1 MTGFVLLRVRAHRL
15 LLAAAL
21 LTVLLTTCVLATF
34 TAFTG
39 AIGDAALRRTLQH
52 QAAGQATVE
61 VQSDLNGTTAAAVD
75 KAVRG
80 HLSDAFAGLPTS
92 VHGSTRSGPYGLPR
106 SPRTPAPTSDDEPDL
121 TLLATF
127 DRAQVR
133 LVEGRWPAAAGRSAS
148 RVQVAV
154 PQVAAQDLGAS
165 PGDVLTLADRLGGAP
180 LTIQISGVFQ
190 PRDPASPYWHLD
202 PLGGRGAHTVA
213 FTTYGPML
221 ADPGTFDSGR
231 VTAAAMSWQAT
242 GDFRHAGARSMDRL
256 ENGVRQT
263 LYALH
268 DDQATSTTT
277 ASSGLPDL
285 LDALRRSMLVTR
297 STLLIGALQLV
308 ILAGFA
314 LLLVAGLLAEERAG
328 ETALLRARGG
338 SRARVARLA
347 GGEALLL
354 AVPAAVVAPLLAGP
368 VTRGLA
374 GTGAMARTGVSLGSG
389 STGPAWLVALAAALA
404 CACAVIVPALRTGG
418 PGAVGT
424 ARARLRSL
432 PGGVQAGADI
442 GLLIVAGIAYW
453 QLDRRASGSGALSTN
468 AGGGL
473 GVDPILVAAPALCLL
488 AGTMLVLRLL
498 PLVAKLGERRAARGR
513 ALPLALAGWQLARRP
528 RRGAGAAL
536 LLVLAI
542 AMGVFSI
549 GQSASWDRS
558 QRDQAQYAVG
568 ADLRVTGMTTPP
580 FGQPGIFA
588 HQAGIA
594 AAAPAGS
601 AGLLLDQ
608 NRTATVLAIDS
619 ARAGK
624 AMRFRSDLTGGR
636 SAAEVL
642 APLREG
648 VRAGGGFALPA
659 DARKAG
665 FEAVLRP
672 GAGGS
677 GESGGSGGSGGSG
690 ESGGPGGPG
699 GSGGSGGSGSGG
711 TGGSADPGGAA
722 GTPGAVDH
730 VGLDIVDADGVPYS
744 VPIGDVPAD
753 GRPHPLVLDI
763 ASLAGAADGAPA
775 GPLLVT
781 GLSVGFDVPDQDGAY
796 TLAVSDAR
804 VTDAAGTVRTLA
816 VPTQQWSSAP
826 AFDDP
831 SLAQLPRTR
840 DPQSEV
846 PRVGGGATLALRYDT
861 GAVQVTRGAS
871 DAAPTATV
879 QVRANTPEPPAVSG
893 VATDAFLASQHAKV
907 GGSVTVQLGGVQV
920 PVRVAGSVRAIPGLG
935 DGRTAGTGAAGS
947 DGSAAGSGSDGS
959 DASDSSSPGSDADGG
974 AGSDADQDV
983 GGVIVDLRAVNQYLR
998 SHDGQAVE
1006 PTEWWIA
1013 ARPGATARTAA
1024 ALRARTDVDTVLVA
1038 DETAADLRSDP
1049 LGAGPQSAL
1058 PAAVVAAV
1066 VLAALGF
1073 AVSSAGAVRERTAE
1087 FAVLRAL
1094 GAPRRQLARVIAA
1107 EQGLLVLV
1115 SLVVGA
1121 ALGALLTRL
1130 VTPLIV
1136 LTPQAT
1142 TPVPPLVVRLPA
1154 GRLLELL
1161 AEVVVV
1167 PVLVVLATAVRRGDP
1182 ATALRR
1188 QGED

>member
-52 QAAGQATVE
+52 QAAARSTVE
-61 VQSDLNGTTAAAVD
+61 VQTQLNGTDRKALDAAVR
-75 KAVRG
+75 KHLRG
-80 HLSDAFAGLPTS
+80 SFTGLPTS
-92 VHGSTRSGPYGLPR
+92 VHGSTRSGPYGLPKRPR
-106 SPRTPAPTSDDEPDL
+106 SSAQSANGEPDL

-127 DRAQVR
+127 DRAEVR
-133 LVEGRWPAAAGRSAS
+133 LVKGSWPTAAERGAA
-148 RVQVAV
+148 RVQVAL
-154 PQVAAQDLGAS
+154 PQVAALILGTE

-180 LTIQISGVFQ
+180 LKVQVSGIFQ
-190 PRDPASPYWHLD
+190 PRDPSSPYWHLD
-202 PLGGRGAHTVA
+202 PLDGRGAHTVA

-221 ADPGTFDSGR
+221 ADPGSFDSGR
-231 VTAAAMSWQAT
+231 VKAAAMAWQAT
-242 GDFRHAGARSMDRL
+242 GDFRQSTAHDMDTL
-256 ENGVRQT
+256 EKGVQQT
-263 LYALH
+263 LDALH
-268 DDQATSTTT
+268 DDRTT
-277 ASSGLPDL
+277 AVTEGTSGLPDL

-347 GGEALLL
+347 GWEALLL
-354 AVPAAVVAPLLAGP
+354 AVPAALLAPLLAGP
-368 VTRGLA
+368 VTRELA

-389 STGPAWLVALAAALA
+389 DTGLAWLVAVAAALA
-404 CACAVIVPALRTGG
+404 CAGAVIAPALRTGG
-418 PGAVGT
+418 SYA
-424 ARARLRSL
+424 AERAERARRRSL
-432 PGGVQAGADI
+432 PGAVQAGADV
-442 GLLIVAGIAYW
+442 GLLVVAGIAYW
-453 QLDRRASGSGALSTN
+453 QLERRASGSGALSAN

-488 AGTMLVLRLL
+488 AGTVLVLRLL

-513 ALPLALAGWQLARRP
+513 TLPLALAGWQLARRP

-558 QRDQAQYAVG
+558 QRDQARYAVG

-588 HQAGIA
+588 HQPGLA
-594 AAAPAGS
+594 AAAPA
-601 AGLLLDQ
+601 ADTGLYLDQ
-608 NRTATVLAIDS
+608 DRTATVLAIDS

-624 AMRFRSDLTGGR
+624 TMLFRSDLTGGR
-636 SAAEVL
+636 SAATVL
-642 APLREG
+642 APLGKG
-648 VRAGGGFALPA
+648 VRAGGGFPLPA
-659 DARKAG
+659 DARKVT

-672 GAGGS
+672 GPG
-677 GESGGSGGSGGSG
+677 
-690 ESGGPGGPG
+690 GGPV
-699 GSGGSGGSGSGG
+699 
-711 TGGSADPGGAA
+711 TAD
-722 GTPGAVDH
+722 AVQH
-730 VGLDIVDADGVPYS
+730 VSVTVLDAEGVPYTAA
-744 VPIGDVPAD
+744 VGDLQPD

-763 ASLAGAADGAPA
+763 AALSGAAGGAPA
-775 GPLLVT
+775 GPLRVT
-781 GLSVGFDVPDQDGAY
+781 GLDIAFDIPVKERTY
-796 TLAVSDAR
+796 TLTMSATR
-804 VTDAAGTVRTLA
+804 VADDTGTVRPLT
-816 VPTQQWSSAP
+816 VPVQKWSATASI
-826 AFDDP
+826 DGP
-831 SLAQLPRTR
+831 SFEQLPGAGAPTAGA
-840 DPQSEV
+840 PGAGV
-846 PRVGGGATLALRYDT
+846 PRVGGGTTMTLDYDT
-861 GAVQVTRGAS
+861 GAAQ
-871 DAAPTATV
+871 APQDSYSPIATATV
-879 QVRANTPEPPAVSG
+879 HAGADTPAPPTPAA
-893 VATDAFLASQHAKV
+893 VATDAFLTSQQAKV
-907 GGSVTVQLGGVQV
+907 GKSVSVQLGGISV
-920 PVRVAGSVRAIPGLG
+920 PVRIVGSVKAIPGLG
-935 DGRTAGTGAAGS
+935 DGQGADAGNGSGGSGADSG
-947 DGSAAGSGSDGS
+947 AGSGSGTD
-959 DASDSSSPGSDADGG
+959 
-974 AGSDADQDV
+974 AGSDTGGNQDV
-983 GGVIVDLRAVNQYLR
+983 GGMVVDLRAVNQYLQY
-998 SHDGQAVE
+998 HDAQAME
-1006 PTEWWIA
+1006 PTEWWLA
-1013 ARPGATARTAA
+1013 ARPGRTAEVAA
-1024 ALRARTDVDTVLVA
+1024 ALRARADVDTVLVA
-1038 DETAADLRSDP
+1038 DETAADLRADP

-1087 FAVLRAL
+1087 FAILRAL

-1115 SLVVGA
+1115 SLIVGA

-1142 TPVPPLVVRLPA
+1142 TPTPSLVVRLPA

-1167 PVLVVLATAVRRGDP
+1167 PVLVVLATAARRGDP

>member
-61 VQSDLNGTTAAAVD
+61 VTSDLNGTTTGAVD
-75 KAVRG
+75 TAVRR
-80 HLSDAFAGLPTS
+80 HLRTSFAGLPTT
-92 VHGSTRSGPYGLPR
+92 VRGSTRSGPYGLPKT
-106 SPRTPAPTSDDEPDL
+106 PRTTGKPADGDPDL

-133 LVEGRWPAAAGRSAS
+133 LVKGSWPTAAARGAT

-154 PQVAAQDLGAS
+154 PEVAAQALGTA
-165 PGDVLTLADRLGGAP
+165 PGDVLTLTDRLGGAP
-180 LTIQISGVFQ
+180 LTIQVSGVFQ

-221 ADPGTFDSGR
+221 ADPGSFGSGR

-242 GDFRHAGARSMDRL
+242 GDFRQAGSHDMDRL

-277 ASSGLPDL
+277 ATSDLPAL

-347 GGEALLL
+347 GAESLLL
-354 AVPAAVVAPLLAGP
+354 AVPAAVLAPLLAGP
-368 VTRGLA
+368 ITRLLA

-389 STGPAWLVALAAALA
+389 STGPAWLVAGAAALA
-404 CACAVIVPALRTGG
+404 CAGAVIVPALRTGG
-418 PGAVGT
+418 ADSAERA
-424 ARARLRSL
+424 ARSRRRSL
-432 PGGVQAGADI
+432 PGAVQAGADV
-442 GLLIVAGIAYW
+442 GLLVVAAIAYW

-488 AGTMLVLRLL
+488 AGTVLVLRLL
-498 PLVAKLGERRAARGR
+498 PLVARLGERRAERGR

-558 QRDQAQYAVG
+558 QRDQAQFAVG

-588 HQAGIA
+588 RQAGVA
-594 AAAPAGS
+594 AAAPATRT
-601 AGLLLDQ
+601 GLYLDQ
-608 NRTATVLAIDS
+608 NRTASVLAIDS
-619 ARAGK
+619 EQGGK

-636 SAAEVL
+636 SAAAVL
-642 APLREG
+642 APLRQG
-648 VRAGGGFALPA
+648 VRAGGGFALPSGTRQA
-659 DARKAG
+659 A

-672 GAGGS
+672 AAGS
-677 GESGGSGGSGGSG
+677 
-690 ESGGPGGPG
+690 
-699 GSGGSGGSGSGG
+699 
-711 TGGSADPGGAA
+711 PGGAA
-722 GTPGAVDH
+722 VVHHVAVT
-730 VGLDIVDADGVPYS
+730 VLDADGVPYS
-744 VPIGDVPAD
+744 VPLGDVPAD
-753 GRPHPLVLDI
+753 GKQHRLLLD
-763 ASLAGAADGAPA
+763 LAAPAGTTDGAPA
-775 GPLLVT
+775 GPLHVT
-781 GLSVGFDVPDQDGAY
+781 AVSVGFDMPAQGGTYALTLSTPQVTGGSGA
-796 TLAVSDAR
+796 
-804 VTDAAGTVRTLA
+804 VRTLT
-816 VPTQQWSSAP
+816 VPAQQWSAAP
-826 AFDDP
+826 SYDDP
-831 SLAQLPRTR
+831 ALAELPGAHAPSS
-840 DPQSEV
+840 DV
-846 PRVGGGATLALRYDT
+846 PRVGGAATLSLGYGTGSVRVASNAYD
-861 GAVQVTRGAS
+861 S
-871 DAAPTATV
+871 APTGTV
-879 QVRANTPEPPAVSG
+879 LVRAPSADPAAVAG
-893 VATDAFLASQHAKV
+893 VATDDFLAAQHAKV
-907 GGSVTVQLGGVQV
+907 GGRVTVQLGGIQV
-920 PVRVAGSVRAIPGLG
+920 PVRVVGAVRAIPGLG
-935 DGRTAGTGAAGS
+935 DGT
-947 DGSAAGSGSDGS
+947 GSG
-959 DASDSSSPGSDADGG
+959 ADSSSAASSGSSSTGSDADDGG
-974 AGSDADQDV
+974 ADAGRDQDV
-983 GGVIVDLRAVNQYLR
+983 GGMVVDLRAVNQFLQ
-998 SHDGQAVE
+998 SHDGQAME
-1006 PTEWWIA
+1006 PTEWWVA
-1013 ARPGATARTAA
+1013 ARPGAVARTAA

-1038 DETAADLRSDP
+1038 DETAADLRADP

-1058 PAAVVAAV
+1058 PAAVVAAA
-1066 VLAALGF
+1066 VLAAVGF
-1073 AVSSAGAVRERTAE
+1073 AVSAAGAVRERTAE
-1087 FAVLRAL
+1087 FAILRAL

-1115 SLVVGA
+1115 SVVVGV

-1130 VTPLIV
+1130 VAPLIV

-1142 TPVPPLVVRLPA
+1142 TPTPALLVRLPA
-1154 GRLLELL
+1154 GRVLELL
-1161 AEVVVV
+1161 AEVLVV